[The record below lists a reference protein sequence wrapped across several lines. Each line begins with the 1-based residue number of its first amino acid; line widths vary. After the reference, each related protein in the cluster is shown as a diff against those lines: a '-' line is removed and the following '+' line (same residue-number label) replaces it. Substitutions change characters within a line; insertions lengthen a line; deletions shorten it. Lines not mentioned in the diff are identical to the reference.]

1 MMRSTD
7 VPVPVDACN
16 TLSVRLWND
25 QQPARYYY
33 GSFFASLFG
42 RELPTSCPV
51 QSEVP
56 FTHVYLFTLF
66 FVREVIIKMED
77 AVKKTAKTLKRFRYL
92 PP

>member
-1 MMRSTD
+1 VALANVHYIVELADANDGSTD

-33 GSFFASLFG
+33 GSFASLFG
-42 RELPTSCPV
+42 ESCRRAARSRV
-51 QSEVP
+51 RLQ

-66 FVREVIIKMED
+66 FVREVIIKMEG
-77 AVKKTAKTLKRFRYL
+77 YG
-92 PP
+92 